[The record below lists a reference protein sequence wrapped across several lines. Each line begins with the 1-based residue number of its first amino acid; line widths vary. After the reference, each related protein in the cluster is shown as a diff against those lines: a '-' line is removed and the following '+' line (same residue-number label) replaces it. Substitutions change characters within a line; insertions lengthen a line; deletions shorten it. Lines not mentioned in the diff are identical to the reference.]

1 MQIAGPVLRRVMG
14 IPVPNDAVFAAGEE
28 LFHRLDHMHQL
39 LADENTSSVRLV
51 LNLEKMVIKEAQRSF
66 TYFHLFGYPTDLVV
80 CNRVL
85 PEGAGAY
92 FEAWQEAQRRYQPL
106 VEESFAPVP
115 VRSVPFF
122 DREVVGLEM
131 LRKLGRALF
140 ADEDPAQFFYRG
152 RPYRVRRE
160 NGGYV
165 LTLDLP
171 FTSKEQVKLL
181 RNGDELVLQVGAWR
195 RNLVLPRALVEA
207 PDLQDELVAIPQ
219 QVHLP
224 TRDRLELQVGAVR

>member
-1 MQIAGPVLRRVMG
+1 MRSRSASVI
-14 IPVPNDAVFAAGEE
+14 AAGEE
-28 LFHRLDHMHQL
+28 LFHRLDHIQQL
-39 LADENTSSVRLV
+39 LADQEKSSVRLV

-92 FEAWQEAQRRYQPL
+92 FEVWQEAQRRYQPL

-131 LRKLGRALF
+131 LRKLGAALF
-140 ADEDPAQFFYRG
+140 ADEDPARFFYRG

-171 FTSKEQVKLL
+171 FTSKEQVKVL
-181 RNGDELVLQVGAWR
+181 RNGDELVLQVGSWR

-207 PDLQDELVAIPQ
+207 PAKGAKFEGNTLRVDFAAPA
-219 QVHLP
+219 
-224 TRDRLELQVGAVR
+224 RD

>member
-14 IPVPNDAVFAAGEE
+14 VPVPDDSVFAAGEE
-28 LFHRLDHMHQL
+28 LFHRLDHMQQL
-39 LADENTSSVRLV
+39 LADEQKSSVRLV

-85 PEGAGAY
+85 PQGSGAY

-131 LRKLGRALF
+131 LRKLGGAPKIH
-140 ADEDPAQFFYRG
+140 EMGEKCCSYRG
-152 RPYRVRRE
+152 
-160 NGGYV
+160 NS
-165 LTLDLP
+165 LDP
-171 FTSKEQVKLL
+171 FSPTA
-181 RNGDELVLQVGAWR
+181 GA
-195 RNLVLPRALVEA
+195 
-207 PDLQDELVAIPQ
+207 
-219 QVHLP
+219 
-224 TRDRLELQVGAVR
+224 

>member
-14 IPVPNDAVFAAGEE
+14 VPVPDDSVFAAGEG
-28 LFHRLDHMHQL
+28 LLHRLDHMQQL
-39 LADENTSSVRLV
+39 LADQEKSSVRLV
-51 LNLEKMVIKEAQRSF
+51 LNLEKMVLKEAQRSF

-85 PEGAGAY
+85 PEGAGTY
-92 FEAWQEAQRRYQPL
+92 FEAWHEAQRRYQPL

-122 DREVVGLEM
+122 DREVVGVEM
-131 LRKLGRALF
+131 LQKLGRALF
-140 ADEDPAQFFYRG
+140 VDEDPARFFYRG

-165 LTLDLP
+165 LTP
-171 FTSKEQVKLL
+171 HPPVTSKEEGGPL
-181 RNGDELVLQVGAWR
+181 RDRDAVVLPGGAWR
-195 RNLVLPRALVEA
+195 RHPVAPRA
-207 PDLQDELVAIPQ
+207 P
-219 QVHLP
+219 
-224 TRDRLELQVGAVR
+224 VGAPPQRAQVYG

>member
-14 IPVPNDAVFAAGEE
+14 VPVPDDAVFAAGEE
-28 LFHRLDHMHQL
+28 LFHRLDHMQRL
-39 LADENTSSVRLV
+39 LAGENISSVRLV

-92 FEAWQEAQRRYQPL
+92 FDAWHEAPRRYQPL

-115 VRSVPFF
+115 VRAAPFF

-131 LRKLGRALF
+131 LGRLAQSLF
-140 ADEDPAQFFYRG
+140 ADADPAAFFYRG

-160 NGGYV
+160 NGGFV

-171 FTSKEQVKLL
+171 FTSEEQVPIH
-181 RNGDELVLQVGAWR
+181 RHGDELVLPVC
-195 RNLVLPRALVEA
+195 
-207 PDLQDELVAIPQ
+207 
-219 QVHLP
+219 
-224 TRDRLELQVGAVR
+224 RLR